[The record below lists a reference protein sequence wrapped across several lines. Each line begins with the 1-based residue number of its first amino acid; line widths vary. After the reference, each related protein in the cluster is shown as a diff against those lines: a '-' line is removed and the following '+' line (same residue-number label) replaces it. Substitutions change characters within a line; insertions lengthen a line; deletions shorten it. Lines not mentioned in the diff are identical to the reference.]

1 MKKKI
6 IVVFLII
13 FSLGANRV
21 YSASNYKGMLNESG
35 EIINDS
41 LKCGEAYYWGKMVN
55 YYRPSSNESYCC
67 PSADSVVSSRTTTI
81 SVDDLF
87 KLDDDNMALLKIINN
102 NNNNTCSYELY
113 KKIDDSKTSIVI
125 NEDTKLA
132 DLDNKETKYIY
143 ALPTS
148 APLKYDEFKEGCY
161 YDEVQLKYV
170 YGKYKVQQ
178 YNISQPD
185 KIKNYNKSQCLGE
198 EFEQLT
204 PDTNNGGD
212 GQDDNV
218 EENPKTGSILFF
230 LALIIGFSALGY
242 SIYYFKN
249 REKFTV

>member
-21 YSASNYKGMLNESG
+21 YSASNYKGMLNANG

-125 NEDTKLA
+125 NEDTKQA

-148 APLKYDEFKEGCY
+148 APLKYDEFKEGWY

-198 EFEQLT
+198 ESNSSSNTEKSPQT
-204 PDTNNGGD
+204 GG
-212 GQDDNV
+212 
-218 EENPKTGSILFF
+218 KITLI
-230 LALIIGFSALGY
+230 ALIFLSTILLIIFSYKMYEGK
-242 SIYYFKN
+242 KN
-249 REKFTV
+249 NTK